1 LVLILIEAEWMGRR
15 TDGDAKAVEADE
27 VLAAVAAGDLLA
39 VAADGLVGGGLDV
52 DVGVLVR

>member
-1 LVLILIEAEWMGRR
+1 MGRR
-15 TDGDAKAVEADE
+15 TDGDAEAVEADE

-52 DVGVLVR
+52 DVGVLSKEC